1 MMLRNRK
8 MALEE
13 SSNHSG
19 DNLGIKVKGDLGDFQ
34 IIEEKSDSDGEEVF
48 EDNRSRS
55 MGCMSKLPPGFIHP
69 STSPKINSVIV
80 KDSDNVQFGNNT
92 HFHGPVTIKQV
103 IRNSEFDNSA
113 YLKTETEIV
122 NPVSH
127 KQDSSN
133 DVSASRRFKFQ
144 AWHKITLSALCLAII
159 AGICAVLSIIL
170 SDSTRDDKT
179 TTYFKDDETKCILVA
194 DPSYHATHKIVTIT
208 ISLFIVVLLTHFV
221 MHIKLFNADLEVKET
236 GDPLL
241 IAQDHLRIVSR
252 TDWLAQPVEK
262 KLDDMKHP
270 VPWVVI
276 THTATEECSSQSECV
291 LRVRLIQ
298 TFHIESKQWFD
309 IGYNFLVGGD
319 GSAYYG
325 RGWDYVGAHT
335 LGYNSVSIGIAF
347 IGTFNTKRPPKKQL
361 EACQKLINRGV
372 KMGKLAKDYK
382 LFAHRQLAST
392 LSPGDMLYNIIKTWP
407 HFAQNFTDPKEMV
420 SKT

>member
-179 TTYFKDDETKCILVA
+179 TTYFKDDET
-194 DPSYHATHKIVTIT
+194 S
-208 ISLFIVVLLTHFV
+208 
-221 MHIKLFNADLEVKET
+221 
-236 GDPLL
+236 DPLL